1 MKKLFAMAVALLTAT
16 SMFAQPEAGTFTLQ
30 PSAGV
35 AIASLSGDGTKAK
48 VGFQG
53 RFEGAYQVSDAF
65 AVSLGLGCSQYG
77 AKEEGTNTK
86 INLAYITVPV
96 LANYYLV
103 NGLAVKTGVEVG
115 FKSSAELKDGDDT
128 TDKEDVKSVIMS
140 IPVGASYEYKNV
152 VLDARYNIGVTNAFE
167 EGNAKQSAFVVTL
180 GYKFKL

>member
-1 MKKLFAMAVALLTAT
+1 MAVALLTAT

-35 AIASLSGDGTKAK
+35 AIATLSGDGTKAK

-53 RFEGAYQVSDAF
+53 RFEGAYQMTDAF
-65 AVSLGLGCSQYG
+65 AVSVGLGCSQYG

-86 INLAYITVPV
+86 KNLAYITVPV

-115 FKSSAELKDGDDT
+115 FKSSAESKNGDE
-128 TDKEDVKSVIMS
+128 KEDIEGVKSVIMS

-152 VLDARYNIGVTNAFE
+152 VLDARYNIGVTKAFK

>member
-1 MKKLFAMAVALLTAT
+1 MKKLSAMAVALLTAT

-35 AIASLSGDGTKAK
+35 AIATLSGDGTKAK

-53 RFEGAYQVSDAF
+53 RFEGAYQMTDAF
-65 AVSLGLGCSQYG
+65 AVSVGLGCSQYG

-86 INLAYITVPV
+86 KNLAYITVPV

-115 FKSSAELKDGDDT
+115 FKSSAEFKNGDE
-128 TDKEDVKSVIMS
+128 KEDIEGVKSVIMS

-152 VLDARYNIGVTNAFE
+152 VLDARYNIGVTKAFK

>member
-35 AIASLSGDGTKAK
+35 AIATLSGDGTKAK

-77 AKEEGTNTK
+77 AKKEGT
-86 INLAYITVPV
+86 
-96 LANYYLV
+96 
-103 NGLAVKTGVEVG
+103 
-115 FKSSAELKDGDDT
+115 DGDKLFKQLREKKIFVRHFKGERIKDYLRIT
-128 TDKEDVKSVIMS
+128 IGTDAQMD
-140 IPVGASYEYKNV
+140 AFLQA
-152 VLDARYNIGVTNAFE
+152 LDEII
-167 EGNAKQSAFVVTL
+167 
-180 GYKFKL
+180 